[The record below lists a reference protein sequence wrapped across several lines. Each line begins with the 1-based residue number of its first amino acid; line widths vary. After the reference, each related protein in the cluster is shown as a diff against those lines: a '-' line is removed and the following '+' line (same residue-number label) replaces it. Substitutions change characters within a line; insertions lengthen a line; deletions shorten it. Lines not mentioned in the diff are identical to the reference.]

1 MSNSSR
7 IYILLA
13 TLAIS
18 GCSIMGEASSLA
30 EKGGS
35 GAFSCGQI
43 EAVFAAYN
51 ADRQSVESYEEMA
64 RITGMSS
71 ADISTSSADTLYT
84 KAVER
89 ANIVLLLQGCSPLQ
103 Q

>member
-1 MSNSSR
+1 MSNGKH

-13 TLAIS
+13 MLSIS
-18 GCSIMGEASSLA
+18 GCEILGEATSLA

-43 EAVFAAYN
+43 QAAFASYN
-51 ADRQSVESYEEMA
+51 ADRQSIEAYEEMA
-64 RITGMSS
+64 RVTGMSTTN
-71 ADISTSSADTLYT
+71 ISTSTDDAYYA

-89 ANIVLLLQGCSPLQ
+89 ANIALLLQGCPTIQ
-103 Q
+103 